1 MMQARYMSMNQLT
14 RRLRAADL
22 LAEEVIP
29 DVSVSGITDDS
40 RNVSAGDL
48 FCAWSGSSVD
58 AHTFVGAAARA
69 GAVAALVEHA
79 VSDVDI
85 PQIVVRDGR
94 RAAAI
99 AASVFFAEPEHSLRL
114 IAVTGTNGKTTSV
127 WVLRHMLSQ
136 REPAA
141 SLGTLGAI
149 VEDGSVLPGSESLTT
164 PGPVELSR
172 TLRVLVDRGIRS
184 VAMEVSSHALD
195 QGRVHGLEFDVALFT
210 NLSRD
215 HLDYHGTIESYR
227 DAKRSLVH
235 LLKRDGSAIINADD
249 RAWAGLAREAP
260 ASLTY
265 GIERYAD
272 VRATDIEL
280 SASGAR
286 FELHTPDGQ
295 ASTVLP
301 LPGDFNVYNALG
313 AAASCL
319 ALGFTVH
326 ETAAAMA
333 TIPQVPGRLEIISET
348 PCPVLRD
355 YAHTPDALERVLTTL
370 RPLTS
375 GRIIVVFGAG
385 GDRDRGKRPLMG
397 AVAEAHADLAVVT
410 SDNPRTEDPDAI
422 IDDIEK
428 GMSAP
433 HVRITDRTD
442 AIAHALRTAGPDDV
456 IVLAGKGHET
466 YQIIGQEKR
475 SFDERAVVANLLRGA
490 A

>member
-1 MMQARYMSMNQLT
+1 MMQARHMSMSQLT

-22 LAEEVIP
+22 LAEETAP
-29 DVSVSGITDDS
+29 DVSFSGITDDS
-40 RNVSAGDL
+40 RNVTAGDL
-48 FCAWSGSSVD
+48 VCAWAGSSVD
-58 AHTFVGAAARA
+58 AHDHVGAAARA
-69 GAVAALVEHA
+69 GAVAALVEHTVGDA
-79 VSDVDI
+79 DI

-136 REPAA
+136 REAAA
-141 SLGTLGAI
+141 SLGTLGTI
-149 VEDGSVLPGSESLTT
+149 VEDGSVLPDSEGLTT
-164 PGPVELSR
+164 PGPIELSR

-195 QGRVHGLEFDVALFT
+195 QGRVHGLDFDVALFT

-235 LLKRDGSAIINADD
+235 LLKRDGTAIINVDD

-286 FELHTPDGQ
+286 FELHTPDGR

-333 TIPQVPGRLEIISET
+333 TIPQVPGRLEIISDS

-397 AVAEAHADLAVVT
+397 AVAEAHADLVVVT

-422 IDDIEK
+422 IDDIER

-442 AIAHALRTAGPDDV
+442 AIAHALGTAGADDV

-466 YQIIGQEKR
+466 YQIIGEEKR
-475 SFDERAVVANLLRGA
+475 AFDERAIVAGLLRGA